1 MKNYQTALRL
11 RIFIDEGDTCK
22 GKSLYQTI
30 VHKAREMNLAGAT
43 VLRGIMGYGS
53 HSMIHSSKILRLS
66 EDMPVIVEIVD
77 QKEKIEGF
85 LPFIEEVVKEGLVTR
100 ETVDVIRYRHD
111 G

>member
-66 EDMPVIVEIVD
+66 EDMPVVVEIVD

-85 LPFIEEVVKEGLVTR
+85 LPFIKEVVKEGLVTR